1 MHRPA
6 TPVRGVGPDGS
17 PTEVSV
23 DQPVALIFL
32 TSSCK
37 PCQAYW
43 GRFSA
48 RGAIALITPDRATED
63 RRRVAKLAATSP
75 HPVVM
80 STDTWL
86 AYGVT
91 KAPWLV
97 IVDKGTVVT
106 DRPAPEQ
113 VADTLVLLD
122 RVVQ

>member
-1 MHRPA
+1 MPGRA
-6 TPVRGVGPDGS
+6 TPVRGVRPDGS

-23 DQPVALIFL
+23 DQSLALIFL

-37 PCQAYW
+37 PCQPYW

-48 RGAIALITPDRATED
+48 RPAIALITPDPATED

-97 IVDKGTVVT
+97 VVDNGTVVV
-106 DRPAPEQ
+106 DQPAPDQ
-113 VADTLVLLD
+113 VADALVLLD
-122 RVVQ
+122 RLAE